1 MTCDCNGI
9 LNTKWSMRKIQKGG
23 QRMYCTKCGAEVK
36 PGSVYCPNCGAK
48 MKQNA
53 PKKLFVFG
61 GIGAAVLLLLI
72 VLIVSFVF
80 RKTTLV
86 PEDYI
91 SYQITGLSTEG
102 NVSLTFD
109 CQKLISDIKEK
120 KKLTAQQENS
130 IYSKMAGAAQQFE
143 ISPNGT
149 LANGDKF
156 IVTSQLPK
164 DILKEYRIVLKSKS
178 VKNTVEGLVEITKI
192 NLEDYVSASF
202 WGFDGKG
209 GVSVDRDIERLKDDV
224 TEVIL
229 KVDSSGTAK
238 SYISDQLEGYL
249 YENLYTECNAY
260 DNLKMGDKETVQVWM
275 ENSNV
280 QLTSYGIRFE
290 SGTYETTVSNLAPTE
305 QIAIKDYITVSFEGY
320 DQKATPQIKL
330 NERNLTQDLEK
341 MFRED
346 NRNCY
351 GLNSKDADMSDKE
364 WSETAAMATDIIRD
378 AWQNYYT
385 VEASPDQEISEGDI
399 VSITSTISESTYG
412 DNPTYVAGCGIYVD
426 GNFELEAKAENLKTF
441 THIDLAD
448 DVSVTFSGTCPDVSV
463 EITAENQHPY
473 SSDVY
478 FSWLGSD
485 QITAE
490 LGDIYEREISY
501 DKTSLEEDGYVVDNA
516 TIRCTVE
523 GLPTY
528 NFTFEDLSAV
538 GLEEL
543 EKEGESA
550 AWEAVLADTSWTQEQ
565 LGMSSGWLLVNQGR
579 SSLKSGVKWYNQQR
593 PYYQYYSYYSGLALI
608 WTLDLPVQ
616 YVDGS
621 TAYRTAWYG
630 KVFYNVAEDVDGNL
644 TAESSDGGL
653 FFTEDS
659 VNEWIAQQKNIFS
672 EDAQETV
679 LDAPKAEVQESEI
692 IIQTAQPLELEA
704 NAQETMHELLSR
716 TGLEIPKNLSPDAVN
731 TYNGHTYARF
741 DEVMTWED
749 AEAFCE
755 NAGGHLATITSR
767 QEQLAIAQ
775 LFSEAPYS
783 AYWLGAKDKEW
794 EGAWKWVT
802 GEAFDWTNWYDNQPD
817 NDNQNEYEEENYLT
831 AVLNWDTQW
840 NDAPNGEEYGFIL
853 ELDPFED
860 AEGQM
865 MLTNIASSGLSQTG
879 VSDAFS
885 DPYGGS
891 HYNSVYL
898 DASQS
903 GWISYQ
909 LDGKWDVFGANL
921 STYTDASSGIS
932 IDVAIWGDGR
942 LLYMERGYQKTDAPK
957 EIILS
962 VAGVQNLTIMSYN
975 WGEYSNGFIYLNEA
989 RLLAAASEVP
999 SDTVLVELKDQ
1010 PMIDSGECEIYSGLC
1025 NDAYGN
1031 VRQNEM
1037 KLDGASNRSI
1047 IWNLDGVYTEV
1058 SGVLTLGTAANG
1070 TVDVQILADGECV
1083 FELEKLNK
1091 FDGPQEFAAD
1101 VTGKQTLELRT
1112 VTDETTSSANV
1123 YITDA
1128 YLKGPKNETNE
1139 NSIEASA
1146 RQFDCAKE
1154 LKASAAR
1161 TVTMGDYCYYRIDE
1175 SMTLADARKY
1185 SEQMGGEL
1193 ATVHTSAEQS
1203 VLITLLSG
1211 GVCDQY
1217 WLGGYRSGDNWYWLD
1232 ESEFDYTNWSYGQPD
1247 NDNDEENAVAVYQDG
1262 TWNDINDEN
1271 ELGFVVR
1278 VKAAGASD
1286 GGVNLADLE
1295 WIDNYSAELWAMIDW
1310 DGGYH
1315 SGGVFFDTSA
1325 QGWMRVNLDG
1335 DYSRL
1340 QASVQAQRS
1349 CASRER
1355 MTLAF
1360 FGDGKFL
1367 GAVKNWARADGAL
1380 PISIDVSGVS
1390 VLTIVSK
1397 NNLSSDNAGLFL
1409 NEAVLYKADE
1419 AIDTSVS
1426 RLSDLI
1432 IIDSNGMESGVG
1444 CITDA
1449 RNNLYGDYTR
1459 FDSTIPA
1466 SVMYNLN
1473 GNFSTFSGT
1482 FMIRSSA
1489 GMDRAADI
1497 AIYADGNL
1505 VYEKNQMSKLE
1516 EPDHFSV
1523 DVSGAQTLQIT
1534 VQTSSEYS
1542 GVWVCLEAD
1551 QLVQ

>member
-1 MTCDCNGI
+1 
-9 LNTKWSMRKIQKGG
+9 
-23 QRMYCTKCGAEVK
+23 MYCTKCGAEVK
-36 PGSVYCPNCGAK
+36 TGSVYCPNCGAK
-48 MKQNA
+48 MKQNS

-61 GIGAAVLLLLI
+61 GIGIAVLLLLI

-120 KKLTAQQENS
+120 KKLTVQQENA
-130 IYSKMAGAAQQFE
+130 IYAKMASAAQQFE

-156 IVTSQLPK
+156 TVTSQLPK
-164 DILKEYRIVLKSKS
+164 DFLKEYRIVLKSKA
-178 VKNTVEGLVEITKI
+178 VTNTVEGLVEITTI
-192 NLEDYVSASF
+192 NLADYVSASF

-209 GVSVDRDIERLKDDV
+209 GVFVNRDIERLKDDV
-224 TEVIL
+224 AEVIL

-238 SYISDQLEGYL
+238 SYISEQLEEYL
-249 YENLYTECNAY
+249 DENLYTECDVY

-275 ENSNV
+275 ENSNA
-280 QLTSYGIRFE
+280 QLTSYGVQFE

-320 DQKATPQIKL
+320 DQKATSRIRL
-330 NERNLTQDLEK
+330 NERRLKQDLEK

-351 GLNSKDADMSDKE
+351 GLNSEDADLSDNE
-364 WSETAAMATDIIRD
+364 WSETAAMATDMIRD

-385 VEASPDQEISEGDI
+385 VKASPDQGISEGDT
-399 VSITSTISESTYG
+399 VSITGTISTSTYG
-412 DNPTYVAGCGIYVD
+412 DNPIYVAACGIYVD
-426 GNFELEAKAENLKTF
+426 GNFEFEAKAENLKTF

-448 DVSVTFSGTCPDVSV
+448 DVSVTFSGICPDVSV
-463 EITAENQHPY
+463 EITVENDHPY
-473 SSDVY
+473 SSNVY
-478 FSWLGSD
+478 LSWLGNE
-485 QITAE
+485 QIKAE
-490 LGDIYEREISY
+490 LGDIYEKEISY
-501 DKTSLEEDGYVVDNA
+501 DKTALENDGYVVDNA

-528 NFTFEDLSAV
+528 NFTFEDLSADS
-538 GLEEL
+538 LEEM
-543 EKEGESA
+543 EKKGEQA
-550 AWEAVLADTSWTQEQ
+550 AWEAVLADTSWTKEQ
-565 LGMSSGWLLVNQGR
+565 LSMSSGWLLVNQAN

-593 PYYQYYSYYSGLALI
+593 PYFQYYSYYSGLAFI

-621 TAYRTAWYG
+621 TAHRTVWYG
-630 KVFYNVAEDVDGNL
+630 KVFYNVAEDTDGNL
-644 TAESSDGGL
+644 TAERSDGGL

-659 VNEWIAQQKNIFS
+659 ANEWIAQQKNTFS
-672 EDAQETV
+672 EDAQEIV
-679 LDAPKAEVQESEI
+679 LDAPETEVQESEI
-692 IIQTAQPLELEA
+692 AIQTAQPLELEA
-704 NAQETMHELLSR
+704 GAQETMHELLSR
-716 TGLEIPKNLSPDAVN
+716 TSPALPQNLSPDAVN

-741 DEVMTWED
+741 DEVMTWEK

-775 LFSEAPYS
+775 LFSDAPYS
-783 AYWLGAKDKEW
+783 AYWLGATDKEW

-802 GEAFDWTNWYDNQPD
+802 GESFDWTNWYDNQPD
-817 NDNQNEYEEENYLT
+817 NDDQNEYEEENYLT
-831 AVLNWDTQW
+831 TVLNWNTQW

-853 ELDPFED
+853 ELDPSNEV
-860 AEGQM
+860 EGQT
-865 MLTNIASSGLSQTG
+865 MLTKLSSSGSSQAG

-885 DPYGGS
+885 DPYGGN

-898 DASQS
+898 DASES

-921 STYTDASSGIS
+921 STYTEASSGIS

-962 VAGVQNLTIMSYN
+962 VSGVQNLTIMSYN

-989 RLLAAASEVP
+989 RFLAAASEVP

-1010 PMIDSGECEIYSGLC
+1010 PMIDSGECEIYSGLS

-1031 VRQNEM
+1031 LRKNEM

-1047 IWNLDGVYTEV
+1047 IWNLDGAYTEV
-1058 SGVLTLGTAANG
+1058 SGVFTLGTAANG
-1070 TVDVQILADGECV
+1070 TVDIQILADGECI
-1083 FELEKLNK
+1083 FELEELNK
-1091 FDGPQEFAAD
+1091 FDGPQAFVAD
-1101 VTGKQTLELRT
+1101 ITGKQTLELRT
-1112 VTDETTSSANV
+1112 ITDETTSSANV

-1128 YLKGPKNETNE
+1128 YLKGSKKEMSE
-1139 NSIEASA
+1139 NSIETTA
-1146 RQFDCAKE
+1146 RQFDCAPE
-1154 LKASAAR
+1154 LKENAAKM
-1161 TVTMGDYCYYRIDE
+1161 VTMGDYCYYRIDE

-1193 ATVHTSAEQS
+1193 AVVHTSAEQS
-1203 VLITLLSG
+1203 VLNTLLSG
-1211 GVCDQY
+1211 GVCSQY
-1217 WLGGYRSGDNWYWLD
+1217 WLGGYRSGDDWYWLD
-1232 ESEFDYTNWSYGQPD
+1232 GSKLDYTNWSYGQPD
-1247 NDNDEENAVAVYQDG
+1247 NDKNEENALSAFRDG

-1278 VKAAGASD
+1278 VKATGASD
-1286 GGVNLADLE
+1286 GGVNLTDLE
-1295 WIDNYSAELWAMIDW
+1295 WIDSDSAEIWAMLDW

-1315 SGGVFFDTSA
+1315 SGGVLFNTSA
-1325 QGWMRVNLDG
+1325 QGWMRINLDG
-1335 DYSRL
+1335 AYSRL

-1349 CASRER
+1349 AAASER

-1360 FGDGKFL
+1360 FGDGRFL
-1367 GAVKNWARADGAL
+1367 GAVEDWARVDGAF
-1380 PISIDVSGVS
+1380 PVSIDVSGVS
-1390 VLTIVSK
+1390 VLTVVSK
-1397 NNLSSDNAGLFL
+1397 NHLGTDNAGLFL

-1419 AIDTSVS
+1419 AVSTSVS
-1426 RLSDLI
+1426 RLSDLS

-1444 CITDA
+1444 CIIDA

-1459 FDSTIPA
+1459 FDSAVPS

-1473 GNFSTFSGT
+1473 GSFSTFSGT
-1482 FMIRSSA
+1482 FMLRSSV
-1489 GMDRAADI
+1489 GMDCAADI

-1505 VYEKNQMSKLE
+1505 VYEKNQMTKLD

-1523 DVSGAQTLQIT
+1523 DVSGARTLQIT
-1534 VQTSSEYS
+1534 VQTSSEHS
-1542 GVWVCLEAD
+1542 GVWVHLEAD
-1551 QLVQ
+1551 QLVP